1 MVEPIDVKADKTRG
15 EQALRLA
22 KRLNADK
29 VVPIRINA
37 YTVIQIS
44 EAQRANK
51 DYMKRF
57 CERWGLEL

>member
-44 EAQRANK
+44 EEQRANK

>member
-51 DYMKRF
+51 DYMERF
-57 CERWGLEL
+57 CKRWGLEL